1 MGRQIKD
8 SWEIY
13 WRTQEAIKHC
23 PNILILD
30 KLQQL
35 RKPFLSCTKG
45 KLMRTC
51 PTSCLRGK
59 VIPPCP
65 WRNPSAEPQ
74 AQLSTQL
81 RRTPHPG
88 ESLFYLQGLL
98 RCRCQSQV
106 LTAPHVQWQSHK
118 GIRRR
123 ARGKMPF
130 PRSDWAVNYFKLK
143 VSLFL
148 LSGNG
153 ELRNKLS
160 LVIKNEESYISVHLS
175 VTINLKPNGRSI
187 QKRRNIYHQ
196 WIGRDIQSQQ

>member
-1 MGRQIKD
+1 MRRQIKD

-13 WRTQEAIKHC
+13 RRPQEAIKHC

-45 KLMRTC
+45 KLMRAC

-59 VIPPCP
+59 VILPCP
-65 WRNPSAEPQ
+65 WRSPSAEPQ

-88 ESLFYLQGLL
+88 KSLLYLQGPL

-106 LTAPHVQWQSHK
+106 LTAPRVQWQSHK
-118 GIRRR
+118 GMRGG
-123 ARGKMPF
+123 ARGKMPL
-130 PRSDWAVNYFKLK
+130 PRSDGAVSYFKLK
-143 VSLFL
+143 VNLFL
-148 LSGNG
+148 LSRNG
-153 ELRNKLS
+153 KLRNKLS
-160 LVIKNEESYISVHLS
+160 LVIKNEESYISAHLS
-175 VTINLKPNGRSI
+175 ITINLKLNGRSI
-187 QKRRNIYHQ
+187 RKRRNMYHQ